1 MTGHEADTGAFDFNP
16 TLVDQADTLAEAFVL
31 EELDP
36 ELLDE
41 LNRGY
46 LAVLAHQS
54 AETLSMDVPRPVVA
68 AAIQVASM
76 VVGRIE
82 AADNRTTGR
91 PSQIP
96 YSQ

>member
-1 MTGHEADTGAFDFNP
+1 MTGHSTDTGAFDFDP
-16 TLVDQADTLAEAFVL
+16 TRVDRADTLAEAFIL

-36 ELLDE
+36 ELLED
-41 LNRGY
+41 LNQEY
-46 LAVLAHQS
+46 LEVLAQQS
-54 AETLSMDVPRPVVA
+54 AETLHMDVPKPVLG

-76 VVGRIE
+76 VVGRME
-82 AADNRTTGR
+82 AAHHRTMGR